1 MWYRLFKKAV
11 RVLTE
16 PEITAH
22 QTPSMYEYPAFT
34 VDPDTAVDP
43 TSELGAK
50 SKVWGP
56 GQYTSQN
63 RFVQQGYY
71 GLVGK
76 IPKPPRKRKKGQS
89 PRPQGTWN
97 KQNKTR
103 WERLPRGTKIINN
116 DNVPPEHAKIILDKM
131 RESSDVSSWNIDE
144 LEKKINNNEVIKF
157 NELKGCLRREKEIF
171 PLLIAL
177 GYDALEYTPFE
188 RSSVKRLPNESQEDY
203 DKRVEKQ
210 KNAGK
215 NVLIFNRAPLVIPR
229 IFTKSRLRPD
239 LLTVEEIDLL
249 QKEMYQSSEDILK
262 VLIDSDA
269 FRNAG
274 RLSDEIISMIVNKG
288 EKLED
293 YPNLNYV
300 PLKFILKSL
309 ENGSTNKVFNKSAN
323 LSTDEA
329 KMLINDYNVSPE
341 DILSK
346 VKNVD
351 IEFIDKMKGI
361 LVDFENS
368 FPKFSPV
375 FKTLEDVKY
384 AVDQGWNP
392 KKYYFSTDT
401 IDDPY
406 LLKNYVPEEN
416 WHLSFDQF
424 KGDLS
429 IWKTV
434 LDIGFQYSYKFYT
447 VFPNDSVNKIPCEI
461 FKKFYPDFKYTS
473 LYRINAFQNCPEL
486 AQEILDSSPDE
497 FKMSIPSLS
506 DVKNINDF
514 EKYYNLSMMYIQK
527 YPDDDI
533 FKSRF
538 AYNLYSE
545 FEASWRGEYFN
556 DISYDVLKI
565 IFSQGRKQTKLY
577 ALVNHRPK
585 LIPYIINLF
594 EDNLINEDELKY
606 VYQNLDMSN
615 DIYWK
620 IIEKLNISLEQL
632 LKDIYMK
639 EEAFDYLVDRFKEDD
654 IALTKIVESAF
665 WNSTYDDLNFHKKV
679 LALMAKLNM
688 PFSAPIVS
696 NLKYLKISLIDYLDL
711 LKSFGIKM
719 ESWTSSYMAQ
729 NEINDLSDEDKEI
742 VKEKLESL
750 K

>member
-1 MWYRLFKKAV
+1 
-11 RVLTE
+11 
-16 PEITAH
+16 
-22 QTPSMYEYPAFT
+22 
-34 VDPDTAVDP
+34 
-43 TSELGAK
+43 
-50 SKVWGP
+50 
-56 GQYTSQN
+56 
-63 RFVQQGYY
+63 
-71 GLVGK
+71 
-76 IPKPPRKRKKGQS
+76 
-89 PRPQGTWN
+89 
-97 KQNKTR
+97 
-103 WERLPRGTKIINN
+103 
-116 DNVPPEHAKIILDKM
+116 
-131 RESSDVSSWNIDE
+131 
-144 LEKKINNNEVIKF
+144 
-157 NELKGCLRREKEIF
+157 
-171 PLLIAL
+171 
-177 GYDALEYTPFE
+177 
-188 RSSVKRLPNESQEDY
+188 
-203 DKRVEKQ
+203 
-210 KNAGK
+210 
-215 NVLIFNRAPLVIPR
+215 
-229 IFTKSRLRPD
+229 
-239 LLTVEEIDLL
+239 
-249 QKEMYQSSEDILK
+249 MYQSSEDILK

-274 RLSDEIISMIVNKG
+274 KLSDEIISMIVNKG

-293 YPNLNYV
+293 FPNLNYV

-309 ENGSTNKVFNKSAN
+309 ENGSTNIVFNKAAN

-329 KMLINDYNVSPE
+329 KMLIDDYNVSAE
-341 DILSK
+341 DILFK
-346 VKNVD
+346 VRNVD

-361 LVDFENS
+361 LFDLEHS
-368 FPKFSPV
+368 FSKFSPV

-384 AVDQGWNP
+384 AVDQGWQP
-392 KKYYFSTDT
+392 KKYSFGTDL
-401 IDDPY
+401 IDDSY

-434 LDIGFQYSYKFYT
+434 FDVGFQYSYKFDN

-473 LYRINAFQNCPEL
+473 LFRMNAFQNCPEL
-486 AQEILDSSPDE
+486 AQEILNSSPDE
-497 FKMSIPSLS
+497 FKMSIPSIS

-527 YPDDDI
+527 YPDDDN

-538 AYNLYSE
+538 EYNLSNE
-545 FEASWRGEYFN
+545 FEASWRGLYFN
-556 DISYDVLKI
+556 DISYDMLKI

-577 ALVNHRPK
+577 ALVNYRPK

-606 VYQNLDMSN
+606 VYQNLNMSN

-632 LKDIYMK
+632 LKDIYLK
-639 EEAFDYLVDRFKEDD
+639 EEAFDYLVDRFKDDD

-665 WNSTYDDLNFHKKV
+665 WRSTYNDLNFHKKV

-719 ESWTSSYMAQ
+719 ESWTSSYMVR

>member
-34 VDPDTAVDP
+34 VDPDIAVDP

-76 IPKPPRKRKKGQS
+76 NPKPPRKRKKGQS
-89 PRPQGTWN
+89 PRPQGAWN

-157 NELKGCLRREKEIF
+157 NELKGCLRRDKEIF

-177 GYDALEYTPFE
+177 GYDALEYTPYE

-215 NVLIFNRAPLVIPR
+215 NVLIFNRALLVIPR

-274 RLSDEIISMIVNKG
+274 KLSDEIISMIVNKG

-329 KMLINDYNVSPE
+329 KMLIDDYNVSPE

-368 FPKFSPV
+368 FSKFSPV

-392 KKYYFSTDT
+392 KRYSYSAET
-401 IDDPY
+401 IDDSY

-416 WHLSFDQF
+416 WHLNFDQF

-434 LDIGFQYSYKFYT
+434 FDVGFQYSYKFDT

-473 LYRINAFQNCPEL
+473 LYRINAFQNCPDL

-527 YPDDDI
+527 YPDDDN

-538 AYNLYSE
+538 EYNLSSE
-545 FEASWRGEYFN
+545 FESSWRGHYFN
-556 DISYDVLKI
+556 DISYDVLKTI
-565 IFSQGRKQTKLY
+565 IPQGRKQTKLY

-606 VYQNLDMSN
+606 VYQILNMSN

-639 EEAFDYLVDRFKEDD
+639 EEAFDYLVDRFKDDD

-665 WNSTYDDLNFHKKV
+665 WNSIFKDLNFHKKV

-688 PFSAPIVS
+688 PFSAPIVP

-719 ESWTSSYMAQ
+719 ESWTSSYMVR

>member
-34 VDPDTAVDP
+34 IDPDIAVDP

-76 IPKPPRKRKKGQS
+76 NPKPPRKRKKGQS
-89 PRPQGTWN
+89 PRPQGAWN

-116 DNVPPEHAKIILDKM
+116 DNVPHEHAKIILDKM

-144 LEKKINNNEVIKF
+144 LEKKISINEVIKF
-157 NELKGCLRREKEIF
+157 NELKGCLRRDKEIF

-177 GYDALEYTPFE
+177 GYDALEYTPYE

-215 NVLIFNRAPLVIPR
+215 NVLIFNRALLVIPR

-274 RLSDEIISMIVNKG
+274 KLSDEIISMIVNKG

-309 ENGSTNKVFNKSAN
+309 ENGSTNIVFNKAAN

-329 KMLINDYNVSPE
+329 KMLIDDYNVSAE

-346 VKNVD
+346 VRNVD

-361 LVDFENS
+361 LVNLEHS
-368 FPKFSPV
+368 FSKFSPV

-384 AVDQGWNP
+384 AVDQGWQP
-392 KKYYFSTDT
+392 KKYSYSTDT
-401 IDDPY
+401 IDDSY

-434 LDIGFQYSYKFYT
+434 FDVGFQYSYKFDN

-473 LYRINAFQNCPEL
+473 LFRMNAFQNCPEL
-486 AQEILDSSPDE
+486 AQEILNSSPDE
-497 FKMSIPSLS
+497 FKMSIPSIS

-527 YPDDDI
+527 YPDDDN

-538 AYNLYSE
+538 EYNLSNE
-545 FEASWRGEYFN
+545 FEASWRGLYFN
-556 DISYDVLKI
+556 DISYDMLKI

-577 ALVNHRPK
+577 ALVNYRPK

-606 VYQNLDMSN
+606 VYQNLNMSN

-639 EEAFDYLVDRFKEDD
+639 EEAFDYLVDRFKDDD

-665 WNSTYDDLNFHKKV
+665 WQSTYNDLNFHKKV

-719 ESWTSSYMAQ
+719 ESWTSNYMVR